1 MHKFIFSVKKTIR
14 FLLFAILICNYAHVT
29 AQESGIYSPFYI
41 KNLDPLDSNKEYCK
55 NTNQEKKL
63 WTEINLFAKSF
74 ISVFPQIPP
83 EQKEYMA
90 VELESNNF
98 NRTMNIRNS
107 SFYRINNIYKSM
119 VNVNELS
126 TMYLSNI
133 NKLTLSK
140 KIEFIGRTLLNVSDE
155 EIRYA
160 DIEIIVADLKTKKY
174 FITEKDLQ
182 IHYAVSN
189 GIQRVLIYQLICYG
203 ENAK

>member
-1 MHKFIFSVKKTIR
+1 MNKYIFLDRNKIS
-14 FLLFAILICNYAHVT
+14 FLLIVILIFNCAKVT
-29 AQESGIYSPFYI
+29 AQESEIYSPFYT
-41 KNLDPLDSNKEYCK
+41 KNSDPLDSNKEYCK
-55 NTNQEKKL
+55 NISQEKKL

-90 VELESNNF
+90 VELASKNF
-98 NRTMNIRNS
+98 NRKMNIRNS

-119 VNVNELS
+119 VNVDELS

-133 NKLTLSK
+133 NQLSLSK

-160 DIEIIVADLKTKKY
+160 DIENVVADLNSKKY
-174 FITEKDLQ
+174 FIKEEDLQ
-182 IHYAVSN
+182 MHNAVSN
-189 GIQRVLIYQLICYG
+189 GIERILIYQLICYG